1 MRILF
6 AITHLGFLRNFEST
20 LALLAERGHVMHL
33 VTDRRAQKG
42 VVTDG
47 TPMLD
52 RLSARFPNAFTT
64 ETVPA
69 ATRDALYE
77 VSTALRETLSYWRYL
92 SPAFGEAPLLRARAR
107 SQAPAA
113 TAWLTDLPLLGS
125 RMGILALSAAVRVLE
140 RALPVRPEVAAVFD
154 RWQPDVLLV
163 TPLLYFGSRQ
173 VDYVR
178 QAQRSGVPSVL

>member
-47 TPMLD
+47 TPVLD

-69 ATRDALYE
+69 ADARCLVRGQHGGSRDAELLA
-77 VSTALRETLSYWRYL
+77 VPGASLRRC
-92 SPAFGEAPLLRARAR
+92 AARCARVRAT
-107 SQAPAA
+107 QAPAA
-113 TAWLTDLPLLGS
+113 TAG
-125 RMGILALSAAVRVLE
+125 
-140 RALPVRPEVAAVFD
+140 
-154 RWQPDVLLV
+154 
-163 TPLLYFGSRQ
+163 
-173 VDYVR
+173 
-178 QAQRSGVPSVL
+178 